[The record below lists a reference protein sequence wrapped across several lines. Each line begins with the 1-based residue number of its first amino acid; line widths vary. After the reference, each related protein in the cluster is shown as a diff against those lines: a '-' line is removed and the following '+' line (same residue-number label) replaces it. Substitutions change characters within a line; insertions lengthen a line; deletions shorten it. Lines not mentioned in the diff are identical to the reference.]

1 MQARSWVILTGH
13 SRGMGLAIAQQALQQ
28 GHAVLGISRTVN
40 DNLLQLAHQHNAHL
54 EQWAQDLSD
63 GAEAAERLSRWMR
76 TLHSA
81 DMDRIVLIN
90 NAAVLTELVPL
101 QDVSLSDLARST
113 RIGLEAPMQLM
124 QAWLEA
130 TQAWVAKGWRGQR
143 QILNISSGLGRRAMA
158 SSGPYCAVKAGLD
171 HLSRCVAL
179 EQARDAH
186 GARIASLAPG
196 VIATDMQ
203 AHLRAA
209 DPNHFPDHGNF
220 VALKEQNMLTSPDEA
235 ARKIWRYLDS
245 DTFGQEVITD
255 LREL

>member
-13 SRGMGLAIAQQALQQ
+13 SRGMGLAIAEQALAQ
-28 GHAVLGISRTVN
+28 GHAVLGISRNVN
-40 DNLLQLAHQHNAHL
+40 DALVQQAHQHGAHL

-63 GAEAAERLSRWMR
+63 GAEAAERLSAWMH
-76 TLHSA
+76 TLQPA
-81 DMDRIVLIN
+81 DIDRVILIN

-101 QDVSLSDLARST
+101 QDVSLIDLARST

-124 QAWLEA
+124 QAWLSV
-130 TQAWVAKGWRGQR
+130 TQTWVANGWTGHR

-171 HLSRCVAL
+171 HLSRCVSL
-179 EQARDAH
+179 EQARQPH

-209 DPNHFPDHGNF
+209 DPNQFPDHGNF
-220 VALKEQNMLTSPDEA
+220 VALKDQNMLTSPADA
-235 ARKIWRYLDS
+235 ARKIWAYLDS
-245 DTFGQEVITD
+245 ANFGQEVITD

>member
-13 SRGMGLAIAQQALQQ
+13 SRGMGLAIAQQALQH

-40 DNLLQLAHQHNAHL
+40 EALLQHAHTHSAHL

-63 GAEAAERLSRWMR
+63 GAEAAQRLALWLK

-81 DMDRIVLIN
+81 DIDRIILIN
-90 NAAVLTELVPL
+90 NAAVLTDLVPL
-101 QDVSLSDLARST
+101 QDVPLSDLARST

-124 QAWLEA
+124 QVWLAA
-130 TQAWVAKGWRGQR
+130 TQQWVANGWHGQR

-179 EQARDAH
+179 EQARDPH
-186 GARIASLAPG
+186 GARIVSLAPG

-209 DPNHFPDHGNF
+209 DPSQFPDHGNF
-220 VALKEQNMLTSPDEA
+220 VALKEQNMLTTPDDA
-235 ARKIWRYLDS
+235 AQKNGRYLDS
-245 DTFGQEVITD
+245 ASFGQEVITD